1 MSTANIPMLNANDVK
16 LSKKHVLKLDET
28 INGDSNYQN
37 IGGNGHGTSSLGE
50 SKVHGLLTKRRM
62 DHQQIKWD
70 HKVHQWYEIKGNN
83 KVEGDEQQQPKEDFN
98 GNHGH
103 HTQARDKGHNRKH
116 TMLSVK
122 QPFNDSHSVSV
133 STSVSGHN
141 DNHSSNTRRKPNN
154 TSKDSENKS
163 LVHASFSDS
172 VVALYVKSLLL
183 FSNASSL
190 SSSSKKLLFAG

>member
-1 MSTANIPMLNANDVK
+1 MSTANTPTLNANNVK
-16 LSKKHVLKLDET
+16 FLKKHVLKLDET
-28 INGDSNYQN
+28 TNGDSNYQN
-37 IGGNGHGTSSLGE
+37 IGGNGHGTSGLGG
-50 SKVHGLLTKRRM
+50 SKVNGLLTKRRM

-70 HKVHQWYEIKGNN
+70 HKVHQWYEIKGNE

-116 TMLSVK
+116 TMPSVK
-122 QPFNDSHSVSV
+122 QPFNDSHSVS
-133 STSVSGHN
+133 TSISGHN
-141 DNHSSNTRRKPNN
+141 NNHSSNTRRKPNN
-154 TSKDSENKS
+154 TSDNLENKS
-163 LVHASFSDS
+163 VVQASFSDS

-190 SSSSKKLLFAG
+190 SSSLKKLLFAG